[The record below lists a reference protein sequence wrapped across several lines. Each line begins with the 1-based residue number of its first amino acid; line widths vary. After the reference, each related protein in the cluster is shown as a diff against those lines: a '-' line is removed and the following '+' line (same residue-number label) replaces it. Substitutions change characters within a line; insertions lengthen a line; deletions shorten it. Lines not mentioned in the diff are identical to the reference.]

1 MKLSWYHSMLVIV
14 AVGVFFTNLP
24 EFIHHLD
31 PTDTRLL
38 PKNWVIAFSVAALP
52 VLLRKG
58 TLEAIIRSP
67 VTFWCFGYLWI
78 SLVWFFPSSQDEGA
92 WREVRLRVMAGMEL
106 LTMTAV
112 LCSPQAIR
120 LAQRMLASAVL
131 FGVGVNLYE
140 LFAPMTFSFVA
151 GRSAGFYINPNQ
163 AGQALVLGMIL
174 GINGVKL
181 QWRIPFV
188 LLTGAG
194 VLATFS
200 RGSIVAWLLAM
211 GIMLVAQKVRARDL
225 LLALAVSVAVG
236 IFLIVPRLDNWVGT
250 WEQAGTLNH
259 DVKERLEWLSNPF
272 GVSDHSS
279 WSRATAARDAWD
291 KFAERPFSGLG
302 TGASYRAVVEP
313 HNQYLALM
321 VDHGIIGAAILPL
334 LLLSITWWAREKDQV
349 IARVFAL
356 SVLTL
361 GFSTHTILVDEH
373 SLILFSLLAAMSWA
387 SSINAP
393 YDEAQE
399 VRRSAVMQEEVALRV
414 PVA

>member
-1 MKLSWYHSMLVIV
+1 MKISWYHNMLVIAAI
-14 AVGVFFTNLP
+14 AVFYTNIP
-24 EFIHHLD
+24 EFLHHLD

-38 PKNWVIAFSVAALP
+38 PKNWVIAFSVAAIP

-58 TLEAIIRSP
+58 MLEAIIRSP
-67 VTFWCFGYLWI
+67 VLLWWFGYLWI

-106 LTMTAV
+106 LTITAV
-112 LCSPQAIR
+112 LCSPHAIR
-120 LAQRMLASAVL
+120 LAQRMLVIGVL

-163 AGQALVLGMIL
+163 AGQALVLGMVL
-174 GINGVKL
+174 GINGVNL

-188 LLTGAG
+188 LITGAG

-211 GIMLVAQKVRARDL
+211 GIMLLAQKVRARDL
-225 LLALAVSVAVG
+225 FLAMAVSAAVG
-236 IFLIVPRLDNWVGT
+236 IFLIVPRLDNWVGI
-250 WEQAGTLNH
+250 WEQTGTLNH
-259 DVKERLEWLSNPF
+259 NVTERLEWLSNPF

-279 WSRATAARDAWD
+279 WSRVAAARDAWD
-291 KFAERPFSGLG
+291 KFAEHPFSGLG
-302 TGASYRAVVEP
+302 TGASYRAAVEP

-321 VDHGIIGAAILPL
+321 VDHGIVGAAILPL

-361 GFSTHTILVDEH
+361 GFSTHTILADEH

-387 SSINAP
+387 SSIK
-393 YDEAQE
+393 AQPNEFKE
-399 VRRSAVMQEEVALRV
+399 VRSSTVMQERMALRM
-414 PVA
+414 PVI